1 MKLPFFNVKIAHRS
15 NGDAFNATRISIVE
29 KLEKQLPLPEGLL
42 SIHFTFSSNDL
53 THAEAFANCL
63 KSMNIQVLYPIVAT
77 SCKQLICKTLK
88 LNADVENVKQ
98 VLFTVLKEA
107 LKYGYNLDQWRI
119 ESDRLAPWYG
129 GLVVKAA
136 GIPAEN
142 SL

>member
-15 NGDAFNATRISIVE
+15 NGEAFNAARISIV
-29 KLEKQLPLPEGLL
+29 KNLEKQLPLPEGLL
-42 SIHFTFSSNDL
+42 SIHFTFSSSDL

-63 KSMNIQVLYPIVAT
+63 NSMNIHVLYPTAAT
-77 SCKQLICKTLK
+77 SCKQLICKTVK
-88 LNADVENVKQ
+88 LDADVENVKQ
-98 VLFTVLKEA
+98 VLFTILKEA